1 VSHGRVENVDFQY
14 ETIIRYPLRF
24 RQQIVD
30 LVHAGL
36 PIPELVQQFG
46 CTATTIHNWLRLERR
61 QEQKLASCELTIN
74 EHAELEQLRR
84 ENRRLL
90 MEREILSKG
99 RAAWVAQDS
108 RQSSKRSA
116 DS

>member
-1 VSHGRVENVDFQY
+1 VSYGRVENVDFQY

-30 LVHAGL
+30 LVHAGV

-46 CTATTIHNWLRLERR
+46 CTATTIHNWLRLERK

-74 EHAELEQLRR
+74 ERAELEQLRR
-84 ENRRLL
+84 QNRQLL
-90 MEREILSKG
+90 MEREILSNG
-99 RAAWVAQDS
+99 AAAWLAQDDHP
-108 RQSSKRSA
+108 RSKRSS